1 MYQSKP
7 MTEATNN
14 QMIDQAVKVLNHGG
28 VIATPTESSYGLSCL
43 LTDRTAID
51 RLYQLKHRPKQKGF
65 IVIAHHWQLVDDFVA
80 LKSVPQNHIDQ
91 MFASWPGPVTWVVPL
106 KPAFQHAFFDQTTS
120 IAIRISQHPI
130 LSTITKAVNQPIIS
144 TSANLSSNKPATTAE
159 AVQQIFGN
167 QLDCVIITPTP
178 CNHPPTSIY
187 DLKTLQKLR

>member
-7 MTEATNN
+7 MTDTTQS
-14 QMIDQAVKVLNHGG
+14 QMIDQAVKALNQGG
-28 VIATPTESSYGLSCL
+28 VIATPTESTYGLSCL
-43 LTDRTAID
+43 LTDKTAID
-51 RLYQLKHRPKQKGF
+51 RLYQLKQRPKQKGF
-65 IVIAHHWQLVDDFVA
+65 IIIAHQWQLVENYIA
-80 LKSVPQNHIDQ
+80 LQTIPQSHIDQ

-106 KPAFQHAFFDQTTS
+106 KPAFQNAFFDQTTS
-120 IAIRISQHPI
+120 IAIRISQHPV

-159 AVQQIFGN
+159 AVQQIFDD
-167 QLDCVIITPTP
+167 QLDYVITTSTP